1 MMNNTGEDNHQEAFD
16 QTEGVG
22 EPCQTDGA
30 SKGLGKYY
38 HLDLFHQN
46 ITTSLCCPCS
56 LTLTLSIMLV

>member
-30 SKGLGKYY
+30 SKGLGNYY

-46 ITTSLCCPCS
+46 ITRGDLLRFVPCV
-56 LTLTLSIMLV
+56 IV

>member
-38 HLDLFHQN
+38 HLDCDKN
-46 ITTSLCCPCS
+46 TSLCCPCS